1 MRDHALG
8 AIPYPVRIVVGLLVY
23 RRIVATLH
31 GQGTGRFTDG
41 EIKEFKSDIWA
52 TIDGLLRESKS
63 ASAGEGPFWV
73 LGGWGADGGRRDAV
87 WVCGLGVD
95 FYGVSPSPRTER
107 LRSALT
113 RIGDRNRKRL

>member
-73 LGGWGADGGRRDAV
+73 LGGGEPTEADATLFGFV
-87 WVCGLGVD
+87 
-95 FYGVSPSPRTER
+95 VSVLIST
-107 LRSALT
+107 A
-113 RIGDRNRKRL
+113 